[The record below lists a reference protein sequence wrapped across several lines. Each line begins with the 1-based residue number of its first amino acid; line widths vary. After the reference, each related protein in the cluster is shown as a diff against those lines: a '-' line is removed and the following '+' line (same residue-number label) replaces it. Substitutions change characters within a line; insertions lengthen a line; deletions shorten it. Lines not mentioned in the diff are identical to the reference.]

1 MGDVAMVASV
11 LKEFQQQHEDT
22 EIIIVSRKLFS
33 AFFERIP
40 RVRFHILDPNYKHRG
55 LTGLY
60 LLFKELKE
68 YKPDYIADL
77 HNNLRSRVVG
87 FLFKLAGF
95 KVQVLDKGRQEKA
108 ALTRPKNKIKSPL
121 TPTTERYAEVFR
133 QLGFPLILSHKLQK
147 DYRLIPT
154 KLLGPLSSNQ
164 KKIGIAPFAQH
175 RYKVLSLEKMEKI
188 IAYLAS
194 RDIYEVFIFGG
205 GEKEKA
211 VAEGWSSKYPH
222 VYNTIG
228 SFNLSQE
235 LDIISHLDLMI
246 SMDSSGMHMA
256 SLVGTR
262 CLSIW
267 GATHPYA
274 GFLGYGQQ
282 YEDCIQVEHPNRPS
296 SVYGNKP
303 CDCDGVEAIDLI
315 SAEAVIEKIKKVCE

>member
-87 FLFKLAGF
+87 FFFKLAGF

-133 QLGFPLILSHKLQK
+133 QLGFHLILSHKLQK

-154 KLLGPLSSNQ
+154 KLLGPLSSDQ

-211 VAEGWSSKYPH
+211 VAKGWSSKYPH